1 MITAIVSATIL
12 MVLALVVVWLSSP
25 AFRVWTEKPKYT
37 LLERNELF
45 ERAAAGKLNQASGR
59 TQPENA
65 PDPAKLNA
73 SGHD

>member
-12 MVLALVVVWLSSP
+12 MVLALVVVWLTSP

-37 LLERNELF
+37 LLERNEMF
-45 ERAAAGKLNQASGR
+45 ERAAAERLNGASGQ

-65 PDPAKLNA
+65 PS
-73 SGHD
+73 SGNNL